1 MSRGW
6 HSPSHLAQRLVQTPE
21 SDPSTPH
28 VLEGIACKHLVEL
41 TGQLANLK
49 ATALLASEIMAEDPL
64 LLAA

>member
-41 TGQLANLK
+41 TGQLANK